1 VTKSFHRWSLTF
13 HPALPAR
20 EIAVAYLDQAG
31 FTMFEP
37 EGNSLVAHGV
47 QGEVDIELGMALVEE
62 IRAFSE
68 VSLQQEVV
76 AEENWNAQ
84 WEGDYP
90 LVEVLAPDG
99 RLACTVRAPFHESPS
114 VGLDVV
120 IAPQMSFGTGH
131 HATTYMMI
139 AAMLPLVRMPRSVLD
154 MGCGTGV
161 LAVVAALCG
170 SARVVGIDIEAAAVD
185 NSTENARLNGL
196 GDALA
201 TGTLAFSCGD
211 GTALA
216 GFEDGLF
223 DLVLANIHKNVLAAD
238 MPSYSRLLCDGGD
251 LLLSGFFEG
260 DVSGLTATAVAH
272 GLNVREVHVREGWAC
287 IHCGK
292 PSRKL

>member
-1 VTKSFHRWSLTF
+1 MTKSFHRWSLTF

-37 EGNSLVAHGV
+37 EGNALVAHGIL
-47 QGEVDIELGMALVEE
+47 GEVDIELGMALVEE

-68 VSLQQEVV
+68 VSLEQEVV

-90 LVEVLAPDG
+90 LVEVLATDG
-99 RLACTVRAPFHESPS
+99 GLACTVRAPFHEPPAE
-114 VGLDVV
+114 GLDVV

-139 AAMLPLVRMPRSVLD
+139 AAMLPLVRTPRRVLD

-161 LAVVAALCG
+161 LAVVAALRG
-170 SARVVGIDIEAAAVD
+170 STTVKGIDIEGAAVE
-185 NSTENARLNGL
+185 NSEENARLNGL

-201 TGTLAFSCGD
+201 SGLLAFSCGD
-211 GTALA
+211 GTALE
-216 GFEDGLF
+216 GFLDGAF

-260 DVSGLTATAVAH
+260 DVAGLTATAVAH
-272 GLNVREVHVREGWAC
+272 GLDVREVHFREGWAC